1 MSCLGSI
8 QDEIRAHLRGAG
20 FLRRDRDAR
29 VLFITDY
36 LLRNDDAPAVLEALT
51 GAGFAVTCERGL
63 WRIDLSPW
71 RQAALIDSLP
81 RRSLP
86 ARVPDELLPLLSL
99 CRSLLSQGDVPAR
112 DQPWPPIRQTLL
124 LLAAGDRQRLW
135 QTLSAQTAL
144 CKRTHAPLPA
154 AAAYAIMEDTLGEE
168 GERFF
173 LEPRKKKL
181 VVT

>member
-36 LLRNDDAPAVLEALT
+36 PLRNDDAPAVLEALT

-99 CRSLLSQGDVPAR
+99 CRSLLSQGNVPAR

-168 GERFF
+168 GEQFF
-173 LEPRKKKL
+173 REPRKKKL

>member
-1 MSCLGSI
+1 MTLYRMKYARICAAQAFCGAIGMRARFLSPI
-8 QDEIRAHLRGAG
+8 IRCETPMRPPCWTPAAA
-20 FLRRDRDAR
+20 RD
-29 VLFITDY
+29 T
-36 LLRNDDAPAVLEALT
+36 T
-51 GAGFAVTCERGL
+51 GAGFAITCERGL

-154 AAAYAIMEDTLGEE
+154 AAAYAIMEDTLGKE
-168 GERFF
+168 GETI
-173 LEPRKKKL
+173 LS
-181 VVT
+181 

>member
-1 MSCLGSI
+1 M
-8 QDEIRAHLRGAG
+8 
-20 FLRRDRDAR
+20 
-29 VLFITDY
+29 
-36 LLRNDDAPAVLEALT
+36 
-51 GAGFAVTCERGL
+51 
-63 WRIDLSPW
+63 
-71 RQAALIDSLP
+71 
-81 RRSLP
+81 
-86 ARVPDELLPLLSL
+86 
-99 CRSLLSQGDVPAR
+99 PAR

>member
-1 MSCLGSI
+1 M
-8 QDEIRAHLRGAG
+8 
-20 FLRRDRDAR
+20 
-29 VLFITDY
+29 
-36 LLRNDDAPAVLEALT
+36 
-51 GAGFAVTCERGL
+51 
-63 WRIDLSPW
+63 
-71 RQAALIDSLP
+71 P

-154 AAAYAIMEDTLGEE
+154 AAAYAIMKDALGKE
-168 GERFF
+168 GETI
-173 LEPRKKKL
+173 LS
-181 VVT
+181 

>member
-1 MSCLGSI
+1 MALYRMKYARICAAQAFCGAI
-8 QDEIRAHLRGAG
+8 GMRAR
-20 FLRRDRDAR
+20 FLSPIILALDA
-29 VLFITDY
+29 
-36 LLRNDDAPAVLEALT
+36 DAPAVLEALT

-154 AAAYAIMEDTLGEE
+154 AAAYAIMKDALGEE
-168 GERFF
+168 GKTI
-173 LEPRKKKL
+173 LS
-181 VVT
+181 

>member
-36 LLRNDDAPAVLEALT
+36 PLRNDDAPAVLEALT

-81 RRSLP
+81 RR
-86 ARVPDELLPLLSL
+86 
-99 CRSLLSQGDVPAR
+99 
-112 DQPWPPIRQTLL
+112 
-124 LLAAGDRQRLW
+124 
-135 QTLSAQTAL
+135 
-144 CKRTHAPLPA
+144 
-154 AAAYAIMEDTLGEE
+154 
-168 GERFF
+168 
-173 LEPRKKKL
+173 
-181 VVT
+181 

>member
-29 VLFITDY
+29 ALFITDY
-36 LLRNDDAPAVLEALT
+36 PLRNDDAPAVLEALT

-81 RRSLP
+81 RRSL
-86 ARVPDELLPLLSL
+86 
-99 CRSLLSQGDVPAR
+99 CRSLLSQGNVPAR

-168 GERFF
+168 GEQFF

>member
-1 MSCLGSI
+1 M
-8 QDEIRAHLRGAG
+8 AHRSVALAAGGA
-20 FLRRDRDAR
+20 DRQ
-29 VLFITDY
+29 L
-36 LLRNDDAPAVLEALT
+36 APAFA
-51 GAGFAVTCERGL
+51 AGK
-63 WRIDLSPW
+63 
-71 RQAALIDSLP
+71 

-144 CKRTHAPLPA
+144 CKRTHATLSA
-154 AAAYAIMEDTLGEE
+154 AAAYAIMEDALGEE
-168 GERFF
+168 GETI
-173 LEPRKKKL
+173 LS
-181 VVT
+181 

>member
-29 VLFITDY
+29 ALFITDY
-36 LLRNDDAPAVLEALT
+36 PLRNDDAPAVLEALT

-86 ARVPDELLPLLSL
+86 ARV
-99 CRSLLSQGDVPAR
+99 
-112 DQPWPPIRQTLL
+112 PWPPIRQTLL

-168 GERFF
+168 GEQFF